1 MVEIPITFE
10 EESNFDVQFDLE
22 SDFDVEFNGVSRGD
36 YHGEYNVTPTE
47 EEQTLYTTDKLLHR
61 NVVVGAISSTYIGS
75 DVPDGNILE
84 YGLTD
89 GTLPIVG
96 VAKVG
101 QAGI

>member
-10 EESNFDVQFDLE
+10 EESVFDVAFDE
-22 SDFDVEFNGVSRGD
+22 DSEFEVEFNGVSRDD
-36 YHGEYNVTPTE
+36 YHGDYNVTPTE
-47 EEQTLYTTDKLLHR
+47 EVQTLYTTDKLLHQ
-61 NVVVGAISSTYIGS
+61 NVVVDAISSTYIGS
-75 DVPDGNILE
+75 DVPNGNNLE

-101 QAGI
+101 QAEL